1 VQTQCVRKLRI
12 NNEQKLQLAKK
23 KLKKKKKKIAKQCLI
38 KFEKEAI
45 LASFYLP
52 VWQRIWLY

>member
-1 VQTQCVRKLRI
+1 MSKSCNWQRRS
-12 NNEQKLQLAKK
+12 
-23 KLKKKKKKIAKQCLI
+23 LKRKKKKIAKQCLI

-45 LASFYLP
+45 LASFYSP